1 MVLDFFVDL
10 MFILW
15 ESLRKSSTIF
25 SIDCDILEATWSR
38 TPLEAHACGDHGHGY
53 AGPKTA
59 FLVDLAGISETVSEL
74 LPRFYEFV
82 DGT

>member
-1 MVLDFFVDL
+1 MFSWCEWGLRGMPLD
-10 MFILW
+10 
-15 ESLRKSSTIF
+15 
-25 SIDCDILEATWSR
+25 
-38 TPLEAHACGDHGHGY
+38 PLEAHACGDHGHGY